1 MDLGYAL
8 QAKSDAVER
17 YIKHASN
24 RRKRDFSLSFLLSE
38 GLAFE
43 ISGAADALLSLLEGA
58 IEISVTRLLQNAQN
72 TADGTLII
80 FSFRDNTS
88 R

>member
-24 RRKRDFSLSFLLSE
+24 RSKRDFSLSFLLSE

-43 ISGAADALLSLLEGA
+43 ISGAVDALLSLPEGA
-58 IEISVTRLLQNAQN
+58 IEICVTRLLQNAQN